1 MASATA
7 ASSLAS
13 ASSSFFAGGQQL
25 KAEKNVSRIYA
36 RFSFSGLKKK
46 TKAVAKP
53 KPKPKPKP
61 RAPTGRPLWLPGA
74 KAPEWLDGSLVGDY
88 GFDPLGLGKPSEY
101 LQYEIKKDR
110 LKLAEIKHARLAM
123 VAFLIFAIQAAVTS
137 KGPLTLFV
145 EFLGKK

>member
-46 TKAVAKP
+46 TKANTLILSAWQST
-53 KPKPKPKP
+53 
-61 RAPTGRPLWLPGA
+61 RSRRTG
-74 KAPEWLDGSLVGDY
+74 
-88 GFDPLGLGKPSEY
+88 
-101 LQYEIKKDR
+101 
-110 LKLAEIKHARLAM
+110 
-123 VAFLIFAIQAAVTS
+123 
-137 KGPLTLFV
+137 
-145 EFLGKK
+145 